1 MAKVKAVPE
10 GMHTL
15 TAQIAV
21 EGAAEAI
28 DFYKKAF
35 GAEEVS
41 RALDPSG
48 KKVWHA
54 ALRIGDSTFFIND
67 AAPEMGGPRTA
78 TLWIYL
84 EGVDAAF
91 KRAVDAGATV
101 RMPVSDMFWG
111 DRLGALADKW
121 GNHWTIAQRIKELT
135 PEEMK
140 KAGDEF
146 AAQMQRQKQ

>member
-15 TAQIAV
+15 TAQIAL
-21 EGAAEAI
+21 EGAGEAI

-41 RALDPSG
+41 RAMDPSG
-48 KKVWHA
+48 TKVWHA
-54 ALRIGDSTFFIND
+54 ALRIGDSQFFIND
-67 AAPEMGGPRTA
+67 ASPEMGGPRVA

-84 EGVDAAF
+84 DGVDAAF
-91 KRAVDAGATV
+91 KRAVDAGAKV
-101 RMPVSDMFWG
+101 GMPVSDMFWG
-111 DRLGALADKW
+111 DRLGSVSDKW
-121 GNHWTIAQRIKELT
+121 GNQWTIAQRVKELT
-135 PEEMK
+135 PAEMK

-146 AAQMQRQKQ
+146 AAQMQKQKK